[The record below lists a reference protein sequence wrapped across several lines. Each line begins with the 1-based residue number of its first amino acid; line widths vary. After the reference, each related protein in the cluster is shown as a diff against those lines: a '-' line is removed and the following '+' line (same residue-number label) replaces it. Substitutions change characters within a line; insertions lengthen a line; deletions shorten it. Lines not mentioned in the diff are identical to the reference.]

1 MSTRTELLTCAENVA
16 RRRGFDGFSYADLAN
31 EVGIRKASIH
41 YHFPAKADLAV
52 ALIKRYSSTFSD
64 ALAVIDETSDIASDR
79 LAAYVQIYR
88 RALGGGAKLC
98 LCVAFSISR
107 DSLSDDALDELDS
120 FHSISINWLQQ
131 TFEQATNDNSVSNL
145 GDPEDEAT
153 ALLALVEGAQ
163 LVARSACRVA
173 DFDKAMG
180 LFSSRLT

>member
-1 MSTRTELLTCAENVA
+1 MSTRTDLLTCAENVA
-16 RRRGFDGFSYADLAN
+16 RRRGYDGFSYADLAN

-52 ALIKRYSSTFSD
+52 ALIQRYASTFSD
-64 ALAVIDETSDIASDR
+64 ALAVVDETSDMASDR

-88 RALGGGAKLC
+88 RALSGGTKIC

-107 DSLSDDALDELDS
+107 DSLTEDALTELDA
-120 FHSISINWLQQ
+120 FHSNSINWLRK
-131 TFEQATNDNSVSNL
+131 TFEQARNDDSVRDVGS
-145 GDPEDEAT
+145 PEDEAT

-173 DFDKAMG
+173 DFDKATS
-180 LFSSRLT
+180 LFLTRLA

>member
-1 MSTRTELLTCAENVA
+1 MSTRTDLLTCAENVA
-16 RRRGFDGFSYADLAN
+16 RRRGYDGFSYADLAS

-52 ALIKRYSSTFSD
+52 AMIKRYSNTFSD

-79 LAAYVQIYR
+79 LAAYVQMYR

-107 DSLSDDALDELDS
+107 DSLSDDALKELDA
-120 FHSISINWLQQ
+120 FHSNSINWLRQ
-131 TFEQATNDNSVSNL
+131 TFEQARKDNSVSNL

-173 DFDKAMG
+173 DFDKAM
-180 LFSSRLT
+180 RLLLTRLS